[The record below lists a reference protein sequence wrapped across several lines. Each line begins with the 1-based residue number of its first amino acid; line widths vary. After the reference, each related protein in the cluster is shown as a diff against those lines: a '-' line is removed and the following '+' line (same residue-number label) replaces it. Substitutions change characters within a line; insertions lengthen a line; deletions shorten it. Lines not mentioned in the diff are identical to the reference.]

1 MFAGDEREQHIARI
15 VEEEEERMKTERGQ
29 METEFSLR
37 MAESTPDS
45 ARNDQIMNMDDVQ
58 VELNK
63 HLERIE
69 NATMKSLEDNK
80 EIWNLIK
87 AHTQTLNTMEE
98 KTTKLMQHVSEIS
111 NNEVNDNKTD
121 VHETK
126 DTKEGQH
133 LSDLESRV
141 DSLTEKVN
149 NFVQNVMIVRSLPQ
163 KVMFMQ
169 KRLKKIEQ
177 NIKS

>member
-1 MFAGDEREQHIARI
+1 MRTEREQ
-15 VEEEEERMKTERGQ
+15 
-29 METEFSLR
+29 METGLSER
-37 MAESTPDS
+37 MAESS
-45 ARNDQIMNMDDVQ
+45 SQHARNEQNMIIDDDVQ
-58 VELNK
+58 LELKN
-63 HLERIE
+63 HLEVVE
-69 NATMKSLEDNK
+69 NATIKSLEKDK
-80 EIWNLIK
+80 EILDVIE
-87 AHTQTLNTMEE
+87 AHNQTLNTMEE

-163 KVMFMQ
+163 RM
-169 KRLKKIEQ
+169 KKMEK